1 MAIGNYYPVSNT
13 VVDADLILG
22 TKADSNNTA
31 NYTAQTVVDYLNT
44 NSKISIGGQL
54 SFQFVEVPN
63 ISKTISFLGGGGD
76 NTPFSSINKLI
87 VSVSD
92 LGNSNVTVFL
102 NYLNGSEILLAQQN
116 QPNLFG
122 HYKITGYTV
131 TVNPNFYTLDLQF
144 IGGNGNIGKNMYYDL
159 APFVLSSGGNVPTL
173 NQVLTAGN
181 TSLLDAKI
189 GELYLYDS
197 ANTTYSK
204 IAFEDSELN
213 AYDYLNARIFT
224 VSGTQS
230 YLRFQNSTNKIA
242 TFSSSLLTSNRN
254 YTLPN
259 ASGTVALTSDIPVI
273 TTPTLNQVLTSGNA
287 SLLDAKVGDLY
298 LYDPV
303 EFDYGYLSLNDSD
316 FSFYD
321 VYGQAT
327 VLARNGVVF
336 SGLPGG
342 FYGNILLPSVTANRT
357 YTLPNASGTIAL
369 TSDIPTGGGIPHA
382 TASGTD
388 TYTATVT
395 GVTSYADADAYL
407 IRFTNGNTTGATL
420 NINGLGAIPLYENN
434 NGPLIGG
441 DIWDNGEMLCVY
453 NSTLN
458 IFQCI
463 GTSANSLFAYVTNA
477 DTVAITKGQPVYAF
491 GGTGDRLTVKRAFNT
506 SDAGSAKTIGVVL
519 TSSIAVNQKGIIIIQ
534 GLLDGLSILPTA
546 TWADGDTVY
555 LGTTA
560 GSITNVKQYAPNHL
574 VYLGTVTTASNGSSG
589 RWYVRVQNGYELDE
603 LHNVQAQTPSLKDTL
618 WYDNTVS
625 PAQWKTASISTI
637 LGYTPFNL
645 PSLTSGSV
653 IFSNGTTLAQDN
665 TNFFWDDTNNR
676 LGIGTATPSES
687 LTIRNAGNRQILL
700 ENSAGGIEGIT
711 SSIGGNLASFDITTG
726 GWYRY
731 GPLQMLPATMDITF
745 AGQDLFYGNITSDF
759 IPKKSIVGF
768 TDSLIYD
775 DGTNVGI
782 GTSSPTDPL
791 TVYGDIKFGT
801 ATGAVETIRSAAGGS
816 LLSYSPI
823 LSTVNIASS
832 NLVIDTVNSV
842 ISTPNSVGIGT
853 ATPATALDVNGV
865 ITATGGNS
873 ISWNAKQDA
882 ITLTTTGTSG
892 PATLVGSTLNIP
904 QYSGGGGGGNVLAT
918 HVLAKPRSGFY
929 YGTGIVANL
938 NVTNTTNGTL
948 ILSAFTP
955 AYNLTVSE
963 LVMQVTTLLAGG
975 LIKTVI
981 YSDLDGVP
989 NTKLFESATATTDT
1003 IGLKT
1008 ITGFSFTFNAGTT
1021 YWISIIANG
1030 TIGVR
1035 ALNPGATNIAPLIA
1049 NSSSTQF
1056 YQSWFIST
1064 PFASPATTLT
1074 TPTVGNLNGG
1084 QIPYVVFRAT

>member
-1 MAIGNYYPVSNT
+1 MAIIYSYPETLELLPTDMLIGTSTIKVAGKRKNITKNFTLELLKDFILDGLPAVQWGSITGTLSNQTDLQTALNNKQNNITLTTTGTSGAATLVGSTLNIPNYSSVTYSFTSPLVNTSGVVSITQSNATTDGYLSSTDWNTFNSKQTALSGTGFVKISGTTISYDNTTYYPYPT
-13 VVDADLILG
+13 G
-22 TKADSNNTA
+22 
-31 NYTAQTVVDYLNT
+31 
-44 NSKISIGGQL
+44 
-54 SFQFVEVPN
+54 
-63 ISKTISFLGGGGD
+63 TISEYVRGD
-76 NTPFSSINKLI
+76 
-87 VSVSD
+87 
-92 LGNSNVTVFL
+92 
-102 NYLNGSEILLAQQN
+102 GSLATF
-116 QPNLFG
+116 P
-122 HYKITGYTV
+122 TAT
-131 TVNPNFYTLDLQF
+131 
-144 IGGNGNIGKNMYYDL
+144 
-159 APFVLSSGGNVPTL
+159 VPTL

-189 GELYLYDS
+189 G
-197 ANTTYSK
+197 
-204 IAFEDSELN
+204 
-213 AYDYLNARIFT
+213 
-224 VSGTQS
+224 
-230 YLRFQNSTNKIA
+230 
-242 TFSSSLLTSNRN
+242 
-254 YTLPN
+254 
-259 ASGTVALTSDIPVI
+259 
-273 TTPTLNQVLTSGNA
+273 
-287 SLLDAKVGDLY
+287 DLY
-298 LYDPV
+298 LYDPT

-316 FSFYD
+316 FSFSD
-321 VYGQAT
+321 VFGQAAIIARSGI
-327 VLARNGVVF
+327 VL
-336 SGLPGG
+336 SGTPGG
-342 FYGNILLPSVTANRT
+342 FYGNILLPSVTNNRT
-357 YTLPNASGTIAL
+357 YTLPDASGTIAL
-369 TSDIPTGGGIPHA
+369 TSDIPTAVTSVGATSPITSSGGTTPTISTSMSTNKLIGRSTAGTGVMEEITVGTGLTLSAGTLSATSTGGSIPHA

-395 GVTSYADADAYL
+395 GVSSYADADAYL

-420 NINGLGAIPLYENN
+420 DINGLGAIPLYENN

-453 NSTLN
+453 NATLN

-463 GTSANSLFAYVTNA
+463 GTSSNSLFAYVTNA
-477 DTVAITKGQPVYAF
+477 DTVPITKGEPVYAF

-506 SDAGSAKTIGVVL
+506 SDAGSARTIGVVL
-519 TSSIAVNQKGIIIIQ
+519 SSSIGVNQKGFIIIE

-546 TWADGDTVY
+546 TWSDGDTVY

-589 RWYVRVQNGYELDE
+589 RWYVKVQNGYELDE
-603 LHNVQAQTPSLKDTL
+603 LHNVQAQSPSLNDTL
-618 WYDNTVS
+618 WYDSTVT
-625 PAQWKTASISTI
+625 PGQWKTASIPTI
-637 LGYTPFNL
+637 LGYTPVTNARTISTTSPLQGGGDLTADRTLSILQSSAIQNGYLSSTDWSTFNSKFTL
-645 PSLTSGSV
+645 PSLTNGSV
-653 IFSNGTTLAQDN
+653 LFSNGTTIAEDN
-665 TNFFWDDTNNR
+665 ANFFWDDTNNR
-676 LGIGTATPSES
+676 LGLGTTSPSS
-687 LTIRNAGNRQILL
+687 RLHVDGSMYLQDSNT
-700 ENSAGGIEGIT
+700 GIESITFSQGPQIVSDGPSGYFRTGQVYTNTIT
-711 SSIGGNLASFDITTG
+711 S
-726 GWYRY
+726 
-731 GPLQMLPATMDITF
+731 
-745 AGQDLFYGNITSDF
+745 
-759 IPKKSIVGF
+759 
-768 TDSLIYD
+768 
-775 DGTNVGI
+775 NVGI

-853 ATPATALDVNGV
+853 ATPATALDVNGI

-873 ISWNAKQDA
+873 TSWNAKQDA

-892 PATLVGSTLNIP
+892 PATLIGTTLNIP
-904 QYSGGGGGGNVLAT
+904 EYSGGGGGGGNVLAT

-929 YGTGIVANL
+929 YGTGMVANL

-963 LVMQVTTLLAGG
+963 LVMQVTTLLVGG

-981 YSDLDGVP
+981 YSDLNGVP

-1003 IGLKT
+1003 TGLKT
-1008 ITGFSFTFNAGTT
+1008 ITGFSFTFNAGQT

-1030 TIGVR
+1030 TVGVR
-1035 ALNPGATNIAPLIA
+1035 SLNPGTTNIAPLIA

-1064 PFASPATTLT
+1064 TFASPATTLP